1 MVSSDATTPDEYLA
15 ELAPD
20 RRAAIAAV
28 RDVVRRNLPEGFE
41 EGMQFGMIAYYV
53 PLDRFP
59 NTYNGRP
66 LGLAA
71 IASQKN
77 HMAIYL
83 NNVYG
88 DRETE
93 RRFRERYAA
102 SGKKLDMGKSC
113 VRFRKLDALP
123 LEVIG
128 TTIAETNLER
138 SVARYVEIGGS
149 SRAAR
154 AAATKG

>member
-1 MVSSDATTPDEYLA
+1 MVKSDAATPDEYLA
-15 ELAPD
+15 ALPPD

-28 RDVVRRNLPEGFE
+28 RDVIRRNLPDGFE
-41 EGMQFGMIAYYV
+41 EGMEFGMIAYYV
-53 PLDRFP
+53 PLERFP
-59 NTYNGRP
+59 NTYNGHP

-88 DRETE
+88 DPDTE

-113 VRFRKLDALP
+113 VRFRRLDALP
-123 LEVIG
+123 LDVIG
-128 TTIAETNLER
+128 TTIAETSLDR
-138 SVARYVEIGGS
+138 FLARYEEVGGS
-149 SRAAR
+149 SRATR
-154 AAATKG
+154 SAAAKA

>member
-20 RRAAIAAV
+20 RRTAIAAV

-77 HMAIYL
+77 HMAI
-83 NNVYG
+83 
-88 DRETE
+88 
-93 RRFRERYAA
+93 
-102 SGKKLDMGKSC
+102 
-113 VRFRKLDALP
+113 
-123 LEVIG
+123 
-128 TTIAETNLER
+128 
-138 SVARYVEIGGS
+138 
-149 SRAAR
+149 
-154 AAATKG
+154 

>member
-1 MVSSDATTPDEYLA
+1 MVRSDAATPDEYLA
-15 ELAPD
+15 ALPPD

-28 RDVVRRNLPEGFE
+28 RDVIRRNLPDGFE
-41 EGMQFGMIAYYV
+41 EGMEFGMIAYYV
-53 PLDRFP
+53 PLERFP
-59 NTYNGRP
+59 NTYNGHP

-83 NNVYG
+83 NSVYG
-88 DRETE
+88 DPETE
-93 RRFRERYAA
+93 RRFRERYTA

-113 VRFRKLDALP
+113 IRFRRLDALP
-123 LEVIG
+123 LDIIG
-128 TTIAETNLER
+128 TTIAETSLDR
-138 SVARYVEIGGS
+138 FLARYEEVGGS

-154 AAATKG
+154 DAAAKT